1 MRNQRNFR
9 GQSGRTTQRPLPM
22 GGARQSDINC
32 CCQMSEIDDVT
43 GQVSTYF
50 RYCKGTVHEGNPADC
65 SCCGSLKG
73 KYKRPDVA
81 SALFGG

>member
-9 GQSGRTTQRPLPM
+9 GQSGRTTQPM

-32 CCQMSEIDDVT
+32 CCQLTEIDDVT
-43 GQVSTYF
+43 GAVRTYF